1 MLWFIMSLVCYGS
14 LLTGVAY
21 AIYMFYEYDQE
32 ENQNERR

>member
-14 LLTGVAY
+14 LLSGVAY

-32 ENQNERR
+32 DENERR